1 MDLQFE
7 CLAEVL
13 GLGDLPLDVLVPEL
27 VRAPLAPARVH
38 RTLVLRAH
46 VLLVVRVLRVHVVLQ
61 IHNQKLLKWSPIC
74 LETGLGRLKHSQRQ
88 REDGSTKPS

>member
-1 MDLQFE
+1 MGLQFE

-27 VRAPLAPARVH
+27 VRAPLPPARVH
-38 RTLVLRAH
+38 RPLVLRAH

-61 IHNQKLLKWSPIC
+61 VISY
-74 LETGLGRLKHSQRQ
+74 RL
-88 REDGSTKPS
+88 